1 MALSRRTGKRFAAN
15 IWPGFVDAMTALLL
29 VLIFIISIFMIVLFM
44 FRGTIVSQD
53 TELDKLSNQVKSL
66 AKSLGLEQSKGLS
79 LTSKVA
85 GLSSLL
91 DKSSLELEKQKT
103 LIQSLRMEV
112 GSQQSSIADF
122 EQQVLGLLSEKKN
135 SLQRISALNQKLNSV
150 GKDLELQIS
159 EKEAFGLALAQARR
173 EIDVGVEA
181 ARLAAARREVLESL
195 IMNLEIENDKNRE
208 KISELEFQNLSDS
221 AAAEMLKKRLAGA
234 DAELTAMTLTLEE
247 KRRQA
252 EETLTLLAATNFD
265 NNILNEKLIAALID
279 VDELNKEKLDLEQEF
294 VAAVTY
300 GEKLEL
306 EGAAREK
313 EIRDQLT
320 RLLTQKIL
328 TEQKLT
334 VEISK
339 SEQNQILLSTARAE
353 LKKEQSLGLKS
364 QLLVEAL
371 NQQLAELRSQLGQ
384 LQGLLDDSRARDEAA
399 GVQLQTLGSDL
410 NAALA
415 RMAAEKKKYAAE
427 LEKENEALIAMAG
440 ERDLVLKQLYREKS
454 LLKASVLEQNKQLSE
469 LESNQIKLTS
479 LNSELLAAQ
488 IKANEEESLRVKLEE
503 EIRQRLEADK
513 LKLQAEALELKNY
526 RSEFFGELKKL
537 LGDQE
542 AIEIKGDRFVF
553 AAEVLFSSGSADLS
567 LSGAREITKITDI
580 ILRVSIDIPSTIDWV
595 IRVDGHTDSD
605 PIYGN
610 GQFKDNWELSQAR
623 ALSVVRYMSER
634 LGMPANRLVAAG
646 FGEFQPVN
654 TTGTVKGK
662 SQNRRI
668 EMKLTER

>member
-1 MALSRRTGKRFAAN
+1 
-15 IWPGFVDAMTALLL
+15 
-29 VLIFIISIFMIVLFM
+29 
-44 FRGTIVSQD
+44 
-53 TELDKLSNQVKSL
+53 
-66 AKSLGLEQSKGLS
+66 
-79 LTSKVA
+79 
-85 GLSSLL
+85 
-91 DKSSLELEKQKT
+91 
-103 LIQSLRMEV
+103 
-112 GSQQSSIADF
+112 
-122 EQQVLGLLSEKKN
+122 
-135 SLQRISALNQKLNSV
+135 
-150 GKDLELQIS
+150 
-159 EKEAFGLALAQARR
+159 
-173 EIDVGVEA
+173 
-181 ARLAAARREVLESL
+181 
-195 IMNLEIENDKNRE
+195 
-208 KISELEFQNLSDS
+208 
-221 AAAEMLKKRLAGA
+221 MLKKRLAGA

-265 NNILNEKLIAALID
+265 NDILNEKLLAALVD
-279 VDELNKEKLDLEQEF
+279 VDELNKEKLDLEQGF

-313 EIRDQLT
+313 EIRDELT

-339 SEQNQILLSTARAE
+339 FEQNQILLSIARAE
-353 LKKEQSLGLKS
+353 LKKGQSLGLKS

-384 LQGLLDDSRARDEAA
+384 LQGLLDDSRAQDESS

-427 LEKENEALIAMAG
+427 LEKENEALVAMSG
-440 ERDLVLKQLYREKS
+440 ERNLLLEQLKRERN

-488 IKANEEESLRVKLEE
+488 IKANEEEALRVKLEE

-580 ILRVSIDIPSTIDWV
+580 ILRVSTDIPSTIDWV

-654 TTGTVKGK
+654 ITGTVKGK

>member
-1 MALSRRTGKRFAAN
+1 
-15 IWPGFVDAMTALLL
+15 
-29 VLIFIISIFMIVLFM
+29 
-44 FRGTIVSQD
+44 
-53 TELDKLSNQVKSL
+53 
-66 AKSLGLEQSKGLS
+66 
-79 LTSKVA
+79 
-85 GLSSLL
+85 
-91 DKSSLELEKQKT
+91 
-103 LIQSLRMEV
+103 
-112 GSQQSSIADF
+112 
-122 EQQVLGLLSEKKN
+122 
-135 SLQRISALNQKLNSV
+135 
-150 GKDLELQIS
+150 
-159 EKEAFGLALAQARR
+159 
-173 EIDVGVEA
+173 
-181 ARLAAARREVLESL
+181 
-195 IMNLEIENDKNRE
+195 
-208 KISELEFQNLSDS
+208 
-221 AAAEMLKKRLAGA
+221 
-234 DAELTAMTLTLEE
+234 
-247 KRRQA
+247 
-252 EETLTLLAATNFD
+252 
-265 NNILNEKLIAALID
+265 
-279 VDELNKEKLDLEQEF
+279 
-294 VAAVTY
+294 
-300 GEKLEL
+300 
-306 EGAAREK
+306 
-313 EIRDQLT
+313 
-320 RLLTQKIL
+320 
-328 TEQKLT
+328 
-334 VEISK
+334 
-339 SEQNQILLSTARAE
+339 
-353 LKKEQSLGLKS
+353 
-364 QLLVEAL
+364 
-371 NQQLAELRSQLGQ
+371 
-384 LQGLLDDSRARDEAA
+384 
-399 GVQLQTLGSDL
+399 
-410 NAALA
+410 
-415 RMAAEKKKYAAE
+415 
-427 LEKENEALIAMAG
+427 MAG

>member
-1 MALSRRTGKRFAAN
+1 MALSRRTGKRFEAN

-29 VLIFIISIFMIVLFM
+29 VLILSIFMILLFM

-66 AKSLGLEQSKGLS
+66 AQSLGLEQSKGRSLS
-79 LTSKVA
+79 SKVA
-85 GLSSLL
+85 GLSGLL

-103 LIQSLRMEV
+103 LVQSLTLEV
-112 GSQQSSIADF
+112 GSQQSSIVDF
-122 EQQVLGLLSEKKN
+122 EQQVLGLLSEKEN
-135 SLQRISALNQKLNSV
+135 SLQRIRALNQKLSSV
-150 GKDLELQIS
+150 SKDLELQIS
-159 EKEAFGLALAQARR
+159 AKEAFSLALSQAR
-173 EIDVGVEA
+173 EELDVGVEV
-181 ARLAAARREVLESL
+181 ARLAAARREALESL

-208 KISELEFQNLSDS
+208 EISDLEMQNLSDS

-265 NNILNEKLIAALID
+265 YDILNEKLIAALVQ
-279 VDELNKEKLDLEQEF
+279 VDEQRKEKLTLEGK
-294 VAAVTY
+294 VISAVTY
-300 GEKLEL
+300 VEKLEL
-306 EGAAREK
+306 EGSAREK
-313 EIRDQLT
+313 EIRDQLA
-320 RLLTQKIL
+320 RLLAQKIL

-339 SEQNQILLSTARAE
+339 SEQDQILLSTARAE

-371 NQQLAELRSQLGQ
+371 NQQLAEVRSQLGQ

-399 GVQLQTLGSDL
+399 GVQLQTFRGDL

-415 RMAAEKKKYAAE
+415 RLAAEKKKYAAE

-440 ERDLVLKQLYREKS
+440 ERDRVLEELKQEKS
-454 LLKASVLEQNKQLSE
+454 LLKSSVLEQTKQLSE

-488 IKANEEESLRVKLEE
+488 IKANEEEQKRVMLEE
-503 EIRQRLEADK
+503 DIRERLEADK

-537 LGDQE
+537 LGAQK

-567 LSGAREITKITDI
+567 PLGTREITKVTEI
-580 ILRVSIDIPSTIDWV
+580 ILRVSTSIPSNINWV
-595 IRVDGHTDSD
+595 LRVDGHTDSD
-605 PIYGN
+605 PISGN

-623 ALSVVRYMSER
+623 ALSVVRYMSES

-654 TTGTVKGK
+654 TTGTDEGK